1 MKTRDNMSAVI
12 EGLQRK
18 HGLLAAYSEA
28 IAETPKTSQRGAV
41 DIAVR
46 LSARRMR
53 ALLKWIKMPP
63 DAATTPD
70 AAKALGLHLAG
81 YTYVEI
87 AAELGCTPDEAYN
100 LVRQALKAMKR

>member
-1 MKTRDNMSAVI
+1 MGCGYKLANDGIDTRAIQDWL
-12 EGLQRK
+12 G
-18 HGLLAAYSEA
+18 HLLITHTTRYTALPQTRFKAFG
-28 IAETPKTSQRGAV
+28 ETE
-41 DIAVR
+41 
-46 LSARRMR
+46 RMR
-53 ALLKWIKMPP
+53 ALLKRIKMPP
-63 DAATTPD
+63 DVATTPD